1 MTNGR
6 SPAMAVNAYKRS
18 VQRLVACVTDAVVDV
33 AGGYYASPDPHR
45 LTLNNGFPVALGGP
59 SEFLFRLQEFYRV
72 EEIGHPRT
80 LWNVDVVE
88 YYNTIL
94 NSEEQKV
101 LLYHW
106 HPRGSSSVT
115 TPHLHLKQG
124 AQVGRSEVRDAH
136 LPTGEVSLNVILR
149 VLIEE
154 MGVQPRR
161 PNWNSIL
168 SG

>member
-88 YYNTIL
+88 YYYTIL
-94 NSEEQKV
+94 DSEEREV

-106 HPRGSSSVT
+106 HPRGNSLVEA
-115 TPHLHLKQG
+115 PHLHLGQG
-124 AQVGRSEVRDAH
+124 AQVRRAEIQVAH
-136 LPTGEVSLNVILR
+136 LPTGDVSLHAVLR
-149 VLIEE
+149 LLIEE
-154 MGVQPRR
+154 MGV
-161 PNWNSIL
+161 
-168 SG
+168 

>member
-1 MTNGR
+1 
-6 SPAMAVNAYKRS
+6 MAVNAYKRS

-45 LTLNNGFPVALGGP
+45 LTLSNGFPVALGGP

-72 EEIGHPRT
+72 EEIGHPRA

-88 YYNTIL
+88 YYYTIL
-94 NSEEQKV
+94 DFEEREV

-106 HPRGSSSVT
+106 HPRSRSSVT
-115 TPHLHLKQG
+115 TPHLHLKQA
-124 AQVGRSEVRDAH
+124 AQVGRPEIRDAH
-136 LPTGEVSLNVILR
+136 LPTGDVSLSAILR

-161 PNWNSIL
+161 PDWASIL

>member
-33 AGGYYASPDPHR
+33 AGGYFASPDPHR
-45 LTLNNGFPVALGGP
+45 LTLSNGFPVALGGP

-72 EEIGHPRT
+72 EEIGHPRA

-88 YYNTIL
+88 YYYTIL
-94 NSEEQKV
+94 DSEEREV

-106 HPRGSSSVT
+106 HPRSSSSVT
-115 TPHLHLKQG
+115 TPTCTSNRQHRSAALKS
-124 AQVGRSEVRDAH
+124 VTLTCRLE
-136 LPTGEVSLNVILR
+136 TF
-149 VLIEE
+149 
-154 MGVQPRR
+154 
-161 PNWNSIL
+161 L
-168 SG
+168 STRFSGYS